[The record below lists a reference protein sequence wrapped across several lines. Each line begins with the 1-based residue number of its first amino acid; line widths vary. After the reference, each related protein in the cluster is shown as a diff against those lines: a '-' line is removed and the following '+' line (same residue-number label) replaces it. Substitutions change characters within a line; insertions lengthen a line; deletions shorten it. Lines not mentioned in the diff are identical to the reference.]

1 MKKIIIIS
9 LIVVFVSIFAFF
21 RVFFS
26 PERLFKLHILSEIS
40 ETTKNLKCYQDRG
53 GMHGPFICAFEA
65 SPNDIQKIITKNNL
79 IKYEKTPEFLNSLLS
94 HIDKHNLAWWRPL
107 QELKQMKIYGKEDN
121 GSYEPHLK
129 FIFIEAERRVYYLQ
143 I

>member
-1 MKKIIIIS
+1 M
-9 LIVVFVSIFAFF
+9 SIFAFS
-21 RVFFS
+21 RLFFS
-26 PERLFKLHILSEIS
+26 PEKLFKLHVLP
-40 ETTKNLKCYQDRG
+40 ETSATIKNLKYYQDKD
-53 GMHGPFICAFEA
+53 GMHGPFIFAFEA
-65 SPNDIQKIITKNNL
+65 SPNGIQKIITKNNL
-79 IKYEKTPEFLNSLLS
+79 IKYEEIPEFPNSLLS